1 MATSNLITDPAD
13 LIDPTTGRDNGALGP
28 GDSSDS
34 GSDTPPNMRGRDTDS
49 QMTGDRAGVG
59 LDDDLD
65 EGDDLNTDHIAGE
78 AEAGVSHTPPDPV
91 KNGG

>member
-1 MATSNLITDPAD
+1 
-13 LIDPTTGRDNGALGP
+13 
-28 GDSSDS
+28 
-34 GSDTPPNMRGRDTDS
+34 MRGRDTDS

-59 LDDDLD
+59 LDDGED
-65 EGDDLNTDHIAGE
+65 EADDLNTDHIAGE